1 MKKKILLTGATG
13 TVGKEVLKQLLIKD
27 CYNISVFS
35 QLSSKNKKFFTTYNK
50 NIDVI
55 YGDLSNEN
63 NVANIN
69 TEFECVI
76 HLAAIIPPLA
86 DDHPEKAYAVN
97 VKGTENLI
105 RTIEKS
111 SPKSFFIYSSSISVY
126 GDRVC
131 NPEIKV
137 GDPLNPSTGDKYG
150 RTKIEAEEIIKN
162 SQLDWS
168 IFRLC
173 AIMGVKNHKMSKLMF
188 HMPLA
193 TSIEIATPGDT
204 ARAFVN
210 GIEKRDQLSSNI
222 FNLGGGEQCR
232 ITYKELLSRSF
243 EIYGLGE
250 LTFPDKTFAEK
261 NFHCG
266 FYMDG
271 YQLEKIVEFRNDD
284 LVNYFKMTKKSI
296 HPIQKFFTQLFK
308 TPIKYFLRKQSDPLK
323 AHKTNDIIS
332 KERYFNI

>member
-210 GIEKRDQLSSNI
+210 GIEKR
-222 FNLGGGEQCR
+222 
-232 ITYKELLSRSF
+232 
-243 EIYGLGE
+243 
-250 LTFPDKTFAEK
+250 
-261 NFHCG
+261 
-266 FYMDG
+266 
-271 YQLEKIVEFRNDD
+271 
-284 LVNYFKMTKKSI
+284 
-296 HPIQKFFTQLFK
+296 
-308 TPIKYFLRKQSDPLK
+308 KQP
-323 AHKTNDIIS
+323 
-332 KERYFNI
+332 RR